1 MYQPQDFF
9 FRKAKEEGY
18 PARSVYK
25 LSELDQRYNLFKPR
39 QAILD
44 LGCAPGSWSIYI
56 SRQIGHQ
63 GRVIGVDLKETQIEA
78 DNFFFLKADILKI
91 NEEELAAIM
100 EEAGVDKFDGL
111 VSDMAP
117 STSGIKGVDA
127 GRSAALANQALDI
140 ARRNLKKGGFL
151 VLKILE
157 GGEHQLIWQEIQ
169 RLFEKQKQIRPKAVR
184 QNSREIYI
192 VAYGFKG
199 A

>member
-78 DNFFFLKADILKI
+78 DNFFFLKADVLKI

>member
-78 DNFFFLKADILKI
+78 DNFFFLKADVLKI
-91 NEEELAAIM
+91 NEEELADIM

>member
-1 MYQPQDFF
+1 M
-9 FRKAKEEGY
+9 
-18 PARSVYK
+18 
-25 LSELDQRYNLFKPR
+25 
-39 QAILD
+39 D

-78 DNFFFLKADILKI
+78 DNFFFFKADILKI
-91 NEEELAAIM
+91 NEEELADIM

>member
-78 DNFFFLKADILKI
+78 DNFFFLKADVLKI

-127 GRSAALANQALDI
+127 GRSAILANQALDI

-157 GGEHQLIWQEIQ
+157 GGEHQLIWQKIQ

>member
-78 DNFFFLKADILKI
+78 DNFFFFKADILKI
-91 NEEELAAIM
+91 NEEELADIM

-140 ARRNLKKGGFL
+140 ACRNLKKGGFL

>member
-9 FRKAKEEGY
+9 FRKAKAEGY

-25 LSELDQRYNLFKPR
+25 LSELDQKYNLFKPH

-56 SRQIGHQ
+56 SRQIGPQ
-63 GRVIGVDLKETQIEA
+63 GKIIGIDLKETQIEA
-78 DNFFFLKADILKI
+78 DNFFFFRADVLEID
-91 NEEELAAIM
+91 EERLATIM
-100 EEAGVDKFDGL
+100 EEVGLDKFDGL

-127 GRSAALANQALDI
+127 GRSVVLANQVLNI
-140 ARRNLKKGGFL
+140 SRKTLKKGGFL

-157 GGEHQLIWQEIQ
+157 GGEHQSIWREIQ
-169 RLFEKQKQIRPKAVR
+169 RLFAKQKQIRPKAVR

>member
-127 GRSAALANQALDI
+127 GRSAILANQALDI

>member
-78 DNFFFLKADILKI
+78 DNFFFFKADILKI
-91 NEEELAAIM
+91 NEEELADIM

>member
-78 DNFFFLKADILKI
+78 DNFFFLKADVLKI

-127 GRSAALANQALDI
+127 GRSAILANQALDI

>member
-9 FRKAKEEGY
+9 FRKAKAEGY

-25 LSELDQRYNLFKPR
+25 LSELDQKYNLFKPN

-56 SRQIGHQ
+56 SRQIGPQ
-63 GRVIGVDLKETQIEA
+63 GKIIGIDLKETQIEA
-78 DNFFFLKADILKI
+78 DNFFFFRADVLEID
-91 NEEELAAIM
+91 EERLATIM
-100 EEAGVDKFDGL
+100 EEVGLDKFDGL

-127 GRSAALANQALDI
+127 GRSAILANQALNI
-140 ARRNLKKGGFL
+140 SRKTLKKGGFL

-157 GGEHQLIWQEIQ
+157 GGEHQSIWRETQ
-169 RLFEKQKQIRPKAVR
+169 RLFAKQKQIRPKAVR